1 MLYISKKI
9 LSIIGASK
17 KIRYDFDKMLKLIF
31 LLLDILYNNTTIIG
45 NISHTGITNLI
56 ILYPN
61 NKLHKINGI
70 DAKHDHLNFS
80 ISNLFL
86 ENLYILKVSS
96 ILTL

>member
-61 NKLHKINGI
+61 NKLHKINKTKLQ
-70 DAKHDHLNFS
+70 AFPLWNKLR
-80 ISNLFL
+80 
-86 ENLYILKVSS
+86 K
-96 ILTL
+96 LT